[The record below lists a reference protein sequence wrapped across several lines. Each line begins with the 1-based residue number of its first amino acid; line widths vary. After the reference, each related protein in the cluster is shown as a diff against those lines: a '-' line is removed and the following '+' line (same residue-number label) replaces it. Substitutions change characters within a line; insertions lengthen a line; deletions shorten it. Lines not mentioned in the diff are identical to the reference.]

1 MFRVIQ
7 IHMEFIHTTQL
18 WKMMGML
25 TLLLSLIVTLKVMK
39 LQSNPLF
46 GSLKVLKIYWFVPE
60 FVISPAPGYTYRTIG
75 GLLDIYIFLGPTPE
89 DTVRQFTE
97 AIGRQPIPPY
107 WGLGFQLSRWGYNT
121 IDKMK
126 AAVNRTKAANI
137 PQVCAII
144 H

>member
-1 MFRVIQ
+1 VENDGNA
-7 IHMEFIHTTQL
+7 HSVAFINSNAQGNYITEENL
-18 WKMMGML
+18 NWKSGI
-25 TLLLSLIVTLKVMK
+25 TY
-39 LQSNPLF
+39 
-46 GSLKVLKIYWFVPE
+46 KIYCFFVPE

-75 GLLDIYIFLGPTPE
+75 GLLDIYLFLGPTPE

-121 IDKMK
+121 IDKMQ
-126 AAVNRTKAANI
+126 AAVNRTKTASI